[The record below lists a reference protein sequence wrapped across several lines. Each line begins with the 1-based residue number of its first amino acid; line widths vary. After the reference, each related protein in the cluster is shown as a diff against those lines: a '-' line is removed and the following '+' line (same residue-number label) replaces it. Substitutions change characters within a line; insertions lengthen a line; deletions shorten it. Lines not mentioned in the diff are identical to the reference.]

1 MQRVEEKEKRSVGWR
16 EGMGKKLW
24 KIGSKASRGER
35 RRGECGENYR
45 MQREKEE
52 QKDVEARLI

>member
-1 MQRVEEKEKRSVGWR
+1 MEEKEKRSVGWR